1 MTTVQTNWQLDHDN
15 NRQVPLHSQFEAQM
29 KEHILSGAWKPGEQ
43 IPSERELM
51 AQTGLSRTTI
61 RQVIAALV
69 HQNILEKAHGA
80 GTFVK
85 HPRFEQPLN
94 VAYSFSEQ
102 LRKLGFQLEDTIL
115 DRHLIVASPDLA
127 TKLQIPDGSQV
138 IYVHRLRLLSGTPVM
153 VSKAYIPYH
162 LCPGL
167 VSDPF
172 DQSLYRMLVERYHL
186 PIIRATEKL
195 EAMHPDRDLTHLL
208 RLPPRIPLMYVER
221 IATTRD
227 DVVLHLGL
235 NYIRGDMCYF
245 RIDLV
250 SQPPTLAIKP
260 LSSASE

>member
-1 MTTVQTNWQLDHDN
+1 MPISQPSWQLDHDN
-15 NRQVPLHSQFEAQM
+15 NRQMPLHSQFEAQM
-29 KEHILSGAWKPGEQ
+29 KEHILSGVWKPGEQ
-43 IPSERELM
+43 IPSERDLM

-69 HQNILEKAHGA
+69 HENILEKAHGA

-102 LRKLGFQLEDTIL
+102 LRKLGFQLHDTIL
-115 DRHLIVASPDLA
+115 DRHLIVADSALA
-127 TKLQIPDGSQV
+127 ERLQIAKGSQV

-162 LCPGL
+162 LCPNL
-167 VSDPF
+167 LDDPF
-172 DQSLYRMLVERYHL
+172 DQSLYRILVERYDL

-195 EAMHPDRDLTHLL
+195 EAMHPDRDLTQML

-221 IATTRD
+221 IAITRD

-260 LSSASE
+260 LA